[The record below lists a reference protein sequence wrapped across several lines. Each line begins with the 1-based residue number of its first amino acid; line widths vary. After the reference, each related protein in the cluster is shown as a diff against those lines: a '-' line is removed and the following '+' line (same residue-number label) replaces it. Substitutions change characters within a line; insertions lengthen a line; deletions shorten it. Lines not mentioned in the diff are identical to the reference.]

1 MAAKKKNAP
10 PAAPAPDALLTID
23 ELATQLRVKRR
34 AVERLIARR
43 AIPVIRINAR
53 VLRFRWRE
61 VETALAKLTVRA
73 I

>member
-1 MAAKKKNAP
+1 MAHELTD
-10 PAAPAPDALLTID
+10 PDLLKI
-23 ELATQLRVKRR
+23 EEVATRLRMKRS
-34 AVERLIARR
+34 AVETLIKRR

-61 VETALAKLTVRA
+61 VEAALAKLTVRA